1 MLGLCFGFARR
12 PARPGPLFLPAS
24 FRSAGALAGRRRA
37 LANGTRRRRHA
48 RLKPRFFFP
57 PQSRASWPRFV
68 FSFFPPI
75 PPARNCFGAPS
86 RFLFDCFRC
95 ALRGRFSLRSVPLF
109 PLPLVLFHPVSRPTF
124 APVLP
129 AARHRAQFW
138 RAFRSFFEVGIQAE
152 SKASRGKTPRGRG
165 AGRRGR
171 EEGDEIFFKIM
182 PSRSRKSTTSAS
194 GRRAQC
200 PVGVTLRAFSL
211 LRCGEPQAGRMI

>member
-37 LANGTRRRRHA
+37 LAKGTRRRRQA
-48 RLKPRFFFP
+48 RLKPRRLPPHPGRLAAFCFFL
-57 PQSRASWPRFV
+57 
-68 FSFFPPI
+68 PPI
-75 PPARNCFGAPS
+75 PPAPNCFGSPP

-95 ALRGRFSLRSVPLF
+95 ALRGRFSLRFVPLF

-124 APVLP
+124 APVFP

-138 RAFRSFFEVGIQAE
+138 RAFRSFFEVGIQAQ